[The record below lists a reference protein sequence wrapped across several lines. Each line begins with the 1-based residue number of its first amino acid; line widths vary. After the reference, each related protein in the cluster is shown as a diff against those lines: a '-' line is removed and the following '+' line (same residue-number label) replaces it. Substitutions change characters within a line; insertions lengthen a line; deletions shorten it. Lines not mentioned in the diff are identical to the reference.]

1 VIFIIIDDVV
11 VNNTVLFLVSL
22 TLGCLQD
29 SIRDGNH
36 IEFKITAFFSAMLV
50 TIKHVTQ
57 IQFKKE
63 VVALTQN
70 FLVWR
75 LCLVF
80 IDHLILNGMHLMRR
94 TGRMFLHV
102 FIQLFHEK

>member
-1 VIFIIIDDVV
+1 M
-11 VNNTVLFLVSL
+11 VNVTVLFLVSL

-50 TIKHVTQ
+50 TIKHVAQ

-63 VVALTQN
+63 VVALTRT
-70 FLVWR
+70 FLVRR
-75 LCLVF
+75 LYLVF
-80 IDHLILNGMHLMRR
+80 IDHFILNGMHLMRR
-94 TGRMFLHV
+94 TGMMFLYV
-102 FIQLFHEK
+102 FIQLFHE